1 MKSLFII
8 TGASKGIGRGL
19 AEKALEDKDHSVIG
33 ISRTHSIDNDRYTAL
48 TADLSNPAEA
58 EGLSKKLYSHKSD
71 YERIVLINNAGTLG
85 DVNHVGNME
94 NSSISQLMDLNVSSP
109 MILMNEFM
117 KVLKDFSGQKIIIN
131 ISSGAGKK
139 AVDGWSGYCASK
151 AALDMA
157 TRVAFEENKIE
168 GNHFKIFAVAPGVVD
183 TQMQTQIR
191 NTNKDSFSSVDR
203 FISLKE
209 DEQLSNEQEVAEKYF
224 HILSH
229 IDDFD
234 EPLLDV
240 RNIS

>member
-1 MKSLFII
+1 
-8 TGASKGIGRGL
+8 
-19 AEKALEDKDHSVIG
+19 
-33 ISRTHSIDNDRYTAL
+33 
-48 TADLSNPAEA
+48 
-58 EGLSKKLYSHKSD
+58 
-71 YERIVLINNAGTLG
+71 
-85 DVNHVGNME
+85 
-94 NSSISQLMDLNVSSP
+94 
-109 MILMNEFM
+109 
-117 KVLKDFSGQKIIIN
+117 
-131 ISSGAGKK
+131 
-139 AVDGWSGYCASK
+139 
-151 AALDMA
+151 MA

-240 RNIS
+240 RNLQ

>member
-19 AEKALEDKDHSVIG
+19 AEKALEDKDHNVIG
-33 ISRTHSIDNDRYTAL
+33 ISRTHSIQNDQYTAL
-48 TADLSNPAEA
+48 TADLSNPSEA
-58 EGLSKKLYSHKSD
+58 ASLSEKLYSNKSNYD
-71 YERIVLINNAGTLG
+71 RIVLINNAGTLG
-85 DVNHVGNME
+85 DVNHMGNID

-117 KVLKDFSGQKIIIN
+117 KTLRDFSGEKIIIN

-157 TRVAFEENKIE
+157 TRVAFDENKIE
-168 GNHFKIFAVAPGVVD
+168 ENHFKIFAVAPGVVD

-191 NTNKDSFSSVDR
+191 NTTKDSFSSVDR

-209 DEQLSNEQEVAEKYF
+209 DEQLSNEHEVAEKYF
-224 HILSH
+224 YILSH

-240 RNIS
+240 RNL

>member
-48 TADLSNPAEA
+48 TADLSKPSEA
-58 EGLSKKLYSHKSD
+58 ESLSETLYSNKSD
-71 YERIVLINNAGTLG
+71 HERIVLINNAGTLG
-85 DVNHVGNME
+85 DVNHIGNIE
-94 NSSISQLMDLNVSSP
+94 NSSISQLMDLNLSSP

-117 KVLKDFSGQKIIIN
+117 KVLKDFSDQKIIIN

-157 TRVAFEENKIE
+157 TRVAFEENKID

-191 NTNKDSFSSVDR
+191 NTSKDSFSSVDR

-209 DEQLSNEQEVAEKYF
+209 DQQLSNEKEVAEKYF
-224 HILSH
+224 YILDHIN
-229 IDDFD
+229 DFE
-234 EPLLDV
+234 EPLLDI
-240 RNIS
+240 RNL